1 MLVFHSRFYKQQRMK
16 LFISKGKRMTLI
28 KIEKNEFDTTCFNK
42 DVYLLEILSDKYQ
55 NIEYSK
61 KKIKIINELN
71 SLSKYPY
78 IICKHEL
85 SDLPVIHALES
96 TGFQII
102 SVDIELKTELNKPI
116 KIMKGVEKEVIIE
129 RLNQKY
135 ENKFYDLLNKTQR
148 FFDSTH
154 FYKSPALDN
163 QLCDNFYKEWIL
175 KNVKGRTNE
184 NYVAIYEKEII
195 GFIFGN
201 KDGQKINIDLL
212 WVCDKFQKLGIG
224 KLLIQSLITNNICNE
239 IIVKTQVNNY
249 PAVKL
254 YTKMGFNINEVF
266 AVYHKSN

>member
-1 MLVFHSRFYKQQRMK
+1 MFYPRLCKQQKMK
-16 LFISKGKRMTLI
+16 FLIIKRKDDDLI
-28 KIEKNEFDTTCFNK
+28 KIEKNEFDTICFK
-42 DVYLLEILSDKYQ
+42 RDVYLLEIPSDEYQ

-61 KKIKIINELN
+61 SNIKITNELN
-71 SLSKYPY
+71 SLNKYPY
-78 IICKHEL
+78 IICKHKL

-102 SVDIELKTELNKPI
+102 SVDIELKTEVNKPP
-116 KIMKGVEKEVIIE
+116 KIMNGIENEFIIE
-129 RLNQKY
+129 RFNKKY
-135 ENKFYDLLNKTQR
+135 ENHFSNLLNKTQR

-163 QLCDNFYKEWIL
+163 RLCDNFYKRWIL

-184 NYVAIYEKEII
+184 NYIAVYEKEII

-201 KDGQKINIDLL
+201 KEGQKMNIDLL
-212 WVCDKFQKLGIG
+212 WVSENFRRLGIG
-224 KLLIQSLITNNICNE
+224 KFLIQSLIKNSKCNE
-239 IIVKTQVNNY
+239 IIVKTQANNY

-266 AVYHKSN
+266 AVYHRSN